1 MAIIE
6 FFSLLNIQRVD
17 RYCCSSTQYV
27 HVSLT
32 PNSRCSLYVQ
42 VFPTALRNSGINVAA
57 VVSMVV
63 GMSAPYA
70 IDFTRVECFT
80 SKMTFLTTLQLKIV
94 K

>member
-1 MAIIE
+1 M
-6 FFSLLNIQRVD
+6 
-17 RYCCSSTQYV
+17 CV

-70 IDFTRVECFT
+70 IDLVTIKMKEIFHLLKHSSSDGCLLFTGRNFV
-80 SKMTFLTTLQLKIV
+80 
-94 K
+94 